1 MWGLA
6 RHLVTTQRGEL
17 GEREGEKEE
26 GKKDGAMK
34 LKGKERRG
42 DTTAMLSLAT
52 REQDEILYSP
62 YSMKF

>member
-1 MWGLA
+1 MKK
-6 RHLVTTQRGEL
+6 EL

-52 REQDEILYSP
+52 REQDEILYS
-62 YSMKF
+62 MKF